1 MKYTLTI
8 TGRLPGLNEIITA
21 NRSSKYEAA
30 KQKKDVEG
38 MIMWYI
44 REQLKGVKIDK
55 PVRLTHYFYEPSRR
69 RDMDNIAAGG
79 HKFIWDS
86 LVRAGILKNDGW
98 SEIESYRDCFAVDE
112 IQPRIVVEIEY
123 DA

>member
-38 MIMWYI
+38 MIAWYI
-44 REQLKGVKIDK
+44 REQLKGVKIER
-55 PVRLTHYFYEPSRR
+55 PVKLTHWFYEPSKR
-69 RDMDNIAAGG
+69 RDKDNIVSAK
-79 HKFIWDS
+79 KFIWDA
-86 LVRAGILKNDGW
+86 LVRTGVLKNDGW
-98 SEIESYRDCFAVDE
+98 DE
-112 IQPRIVVEIEY
+112 IADFRDYVLLDQMDPRVVVEIEEV
-123 DA
+123 

>member
-1 MKYTLTI
+1 MKHTLTI
-8 TGRLPGLNEIITA
+8 TGRLPGLNEIISA

-44 REQLKGVKIDK
+44 REQLKGLKIDK
-55 PVRLTHYFYEPSRR
+55 PVRLTHWFYEPSKR
-69 RDMDNIAAGG
+69 RDKDNVMAGK
-79 HKFIWDS
+79 KFIWDA
-86 LVRAGILKNDGW
+86 LVRTGVLKNDGW
-98 SEIESYRDCFAVDE
+98 NEIEDSRDFVLVDE
-112 IQPRIVVEIEY
+112 INPRVVVEIEY

>member
-1 MKYTLTI
+1 MKHTLTI
-8 TGRLPGLNEIITA
+8 TGRLPGLNEIISA

-44 REQLKGVKIDK
+44 QEQLKGLKIDK
-55 PVRLTHYFYEPSRR
+55 PVRLTHWFYEPSKR
-69 RDMDNIAAGG
+69 RDKDNVMAGK
-79 HKFIWDS
+79 KFIWDA
-86 LVRAGILKNDGW
+86 LVRTGVLKNDGW
-98 SEIESYRDCFAVDE
+98 NEIEDSRDFVLVDE
-112 IQPRIVVEIEY
+112 INPRVVVEIEY

>member
-1 MKYTLTI
+1 MKHTLTI
-8 TGRLPGLNEIITA
+8 TGRLPGLNEIISA

-44 REQLKGVKIDK
+44 HEQLKGVRIDK
-55 PVRLTHYFYEPSRR
+55 PVKLTHWWYEPSKR
-69 RDMDNIAAGG
+69 RDKDNVMAGK
-79 HKFIWDS
+79 KFIWDA
-86 LVRAGILKNDGW
+86 LVRTGVLKNDGW
-98 SEIESYRDCFAVDE
+98 NEIEDSRDYVLVDE
-112 IQPRIVVEIEY
+112 VNPRVVVEIEY